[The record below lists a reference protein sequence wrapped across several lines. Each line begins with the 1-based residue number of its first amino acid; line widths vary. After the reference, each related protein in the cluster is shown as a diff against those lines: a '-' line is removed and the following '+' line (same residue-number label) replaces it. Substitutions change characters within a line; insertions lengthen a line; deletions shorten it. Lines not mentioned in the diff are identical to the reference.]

1 MTDLVRFAVNVGMS
15 HHQLQ
20 CTLPLV
26 CEDRLLS
33 VLIFTF
39 LYAGSSIRI
48 ASEKIVLYIRLSS
61 VNFDLHP
68 APQTKI

>member
-1 MTDLVRFAVNVGMS
+1 MTDLLQFAVNVGIS

-20 CTLPLV
+20 CTLRLV

-33 VLIFTF
+33 ELVFTSG
-39 LYAGSSIRI
+39 YAGSSIRN
-48 ASEKIVLYIRLSS
+48 ASKKIVLCIRLSS

-68 APQTKI
+68 TPQTKI